1 MQSLHDTLSNGMSL
15 EETLACLAR
24 AESVDGLALFGS
36 QGGKRLSPVS
46 DYDLLILIEKPP
58 VPIFQ
63 MLSYIDGRM
72 ADIVF
77 VETETAD
84 KLLSQTEAVAGNS
97 FEGLFLQKMLN
108 AQIVYDASGRL
119 KRVQDYAHHRKDS
132 HALLRPTN
140 ESDLYS
146 TWFWLNHSLIHMKR
160 MIQAE
165 DTVYQMAVALMLMNA
180 LSGICRDYFRLR
192 HLSWEGEKAAIRYL
206 QAHEPKYLE
215 LLHTTIAESSLAKKL
230 ALHEELVIETL
241 KPVGGL
247 WEAGVTAAYLRGAQT
262 EAELEKALQFWEG
275 LLESR

>member
-1 MQSLHDTLSNGMSL
+1 MQILHDTLSNRMSL
-15 EETLACLAR
+15 EETLACLEA

-36 QGGKRLSPVS
+36 QSGKRLSPVS

-63 MLSYIDGRM
+63 SLSYIDERM

-84 KLLSQTEAVAGNS
+84 TLLSQTEAVAGNS
-97 FEGLFLQKMLN
+97 FEGLFLQKMLT

-119 KRVQDYAHHRKDS
+119 KRVQEFARSQKENNRM
-132 HALLRPTN
+132 LLPTN

-146 TWFWLNHSLIHMKR
+146 TWFWLNHGLIHMKR

-165 DTVYQMAVALMLMNA
+165 DTVYQTAVALMLMNA

-206 QAHEPKYLE
+206 QAHDAAYLE
-215 LLHTTIAESSLAKKL
+215 MLEAMLAEASLAKKL
-230 ALHEELVIETL
+230 ALHEQLVIETL

-247 WEAGVTAAYLRGAQT
+247 WQTGVTAAYLRGAQSD
-262 EAELEKALQFWEG
+262 AELEKALQFWEG
-275 LLESR
+275 LIGSR